1 MPVKILD
8 FPKIVDPRGSLT
20 FLQNPQFIP
29 FEIERV
35 FWLLNVAEN
44 KNSVGYACEQ
54 AQFVIIALNGSFD
67 VVITNVDGSTQKYS
81 LTQSHQGLYVP
92 VLTWMHIENCTA
104 DAIGLYLSS
113 EKYNAANCITELETF
128 KNTFAQ

>member
-29 FEIERV
+29 FEIHRV
-35 FWLLNVAEN
+35 FWLLNEAEN
-44 KNSVGYACEQ
+44 KNSFGFACEQ
-54 AQFVIIALNGSFD
+54 VQFVIIALNGSFD
-67 VVITNVDGSTQKYS
+67 VVIANIDGSTQKYS
-81 LTQSHQGLYVP
+81 LNQSHQGLYVP
-92 VLTWMHIENCTA
+92 ALTWMHVENCSA

-113 EKYNAANCITELETF
+113 EKYNADNYITDFETF
-128 KNTFAQ
+128 KKVTV

>member
-1 MPVKILD
+1 M
-8 FPKIVDPRGSLT
+8 
-20 FLQNPQFIP
+20 
-29 FEIERV
+29 
-35 FWLLNVAEN
+35 AEN

-81 LTQSHQGLYVP
+81 LTHSHQGLYVP

-113 EKYNAANCITELETF
+113 EKYNAANCITDLETF